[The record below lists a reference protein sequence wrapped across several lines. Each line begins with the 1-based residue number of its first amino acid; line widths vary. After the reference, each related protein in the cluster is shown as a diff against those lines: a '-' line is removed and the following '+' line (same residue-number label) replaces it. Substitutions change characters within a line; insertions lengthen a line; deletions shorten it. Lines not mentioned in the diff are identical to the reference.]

1 LKSSHKS
8 SRKTAKTSR
17 TTLKSSRTTLK
28 SSRATACALA
38 LAVCAA
44 LSFAARGARAQ
55 QQQTVIITE
64 VGPPAPAVQQTPGP
78 QTTQAASARPARDD
92 GAAKATRGPDSISGR
107 VMGEGGE
114 PLGGV
119 SVYANPRSFA
129 PISRSQHMAVADDDG
144 GFRIRGLEPGIYNIN
159 VFVPGYVPEPDPVTG
174 RVGGEYRPGDTATVR
189 LVKGGVITGTATDA
203 QGQPVVALGV
213 RAFRVRDL
221 DGHAAPPS
229 AVYVG
234 NGKTDDRGIYR
245 IFGLQ
250 PGIYVVVAGGPNPG
264 FGYVTPYQA
273 DPPTFYPSST
283 RDTAAEVIVRAGQES
298 AGVDIRYREEQAHRV
313 TGRIEFSSPPTDG
326 SNATGL
332 TLSYASSG
340 LMAGVTYVN
349 PLAPDASFS
358 FDAIADGDYD
368 LQATIGGRDGL
379 TSAATP
385 QRVTVRGAD
394 VTGLR
399 VRLTP
404 LASASGTILVERA
417 SEAARAR
424 AECKDATASL
434 PPQET
439 LVTATSDRPA
449 SARGEPPS
457 RISPSRETTPDAAG
471 AFTLRSLEAGRYR
484 LAVRPFDENLYVRS
498 IELPAATSNTQRAAS
513 AARPSAPAQTANAQ
527 TANAQTQAAPAR
539 GVLDLRASQQLSGI
553 TVRLTE
559 GAASIS
565 GHVVAAEGAQTPPYA
580 SLRVHLLPAEREH
593 SDDPLRFF
601 ETTPGS
607 DGSFSFKNLPPGRYL
622 LLARPSA
629 DTTDATPRPA
639 AWDSA
644 SRAKLRAD
652 AEAANTTVELQPCQR
667 TTDFTLRFPPP
678 APK

>member
-1 LKSSHKS
+1 MKTSHKS
-8 SRKTAKTSR
+8 SRKSAKTSR
-17 TTLKSSRTTLK
+17 TTLKTSRT
-28 SSRATACALA
+28 TACALA
-38 LAVCAA
+38 LAACAA
-44 LSFAARGARAQ
+44 LFFAARGARAQ
-55 QQQTVIITE
+55 QQTVVINE
-64 VGPPAPAVQQTPGP
+64 VGPPAPVVRQTPGP

-92 GAAKATRGPDSISGR
+92 GATRAARGPDSISGR
-107 VMGEGGE
+107 VTGEGGE

-129 PISRSQHMAVADDDG
+129 PISRSQHVAVADDDG

-264 FGYVTPYQA
+264 FSFVTPYQA
-273 DPPTFYPSST
+273 DPPIFYPSST

-298 AGVDIRYREEQAHRV
+298 AGVDIRYREEQGHRV
-313 TGRIEFSSPPTDG
+313 TGRIEFSAPPADA
-326 SNATGL
+326 SIATGL
-332 TLSYASSG
+332 SLSYASSG
-340 LMAGVTYVN
+340 LIAGTTYVT

-368 LQATIGGRDGL
+368 LQATSGGRDGL
-379 TSAATP
+379 MSAATP

-404 LASASGTILVERA
+404 LASASGIVLVERA
-417 SEAARAR
+417 SGAERAR

-449 SARGEPPS
+449 SAKGDPPS
-457 RISPSRETTPDAAG
+457 RISPTREATPDAAG
-471 AFTLRSLEAGRYR
+471 AFTLRSLEAGHYR

-513 AARPSAPAQTANAQ
+513 AARQSAPAQSAK
-527 TANAQTQAAPAR
+527 AQTQAASAP

-553 TVRLTE
+553 TVHLTE

-565 GHVVAAEGAQTPPYA
+565 GRVVAAEGAQTPPYA
-580 SLRVHLLPAEREH
+580 SLRVHLLPAERER
-593 SDDPLRFF
+593 SDDLLRFF
-601 ETTPGS
+601 ETTPGA

-639 AWDSA
+639 SWDTA
-644 SRAKLRAD
+644 SRAKLRAE